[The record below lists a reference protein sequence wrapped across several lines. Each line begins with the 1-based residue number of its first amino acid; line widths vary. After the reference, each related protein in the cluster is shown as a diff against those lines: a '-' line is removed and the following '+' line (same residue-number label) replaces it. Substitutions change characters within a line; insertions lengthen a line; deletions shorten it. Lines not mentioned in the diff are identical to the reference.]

1 MPGRALR
8 VFGVFRECGHF
19 ISNPIDLPVSTELQT
34 ANKTR
39 DRVFPSSDARL
50 LYRVADHHWR
60 FMELLSS
67 ELQLEV
73 TAVPCSKTFYLGV
86 RCGTDL
92 QARRASVAIFKAV
105 MGRPKLAARLRH
117 DLALWRVRQ
126 INGRLTLWWPAIEL
140 LPEWT
145 H

>member
-8 VFGVFRECGHF
+8 IFGVVHECGHF
-19 ISNPIDLPVSTELQT
+19 ISGPIDVPVSTGQQV
-34 ANKTR
+34 ANKHR
-39 DRVFPSSDARL
+39 DRVLPPGDTRL

-60 FMELLSS
+60 FMELLSV

-73 TAVPCSKTFYLGV
+73 TAVPNGKMFYLGV

-117 DLALWRVRQ
+117 DLAIWRVRQ

-140 LPEWT
+140 LPEWK